1 MKLLWSS
8 DKNPQFTMEIA
19 YIHHYSIIN
28 GVRYACVISNSQ
40 AFYTKLTNLYMTNL
54 FLQRVD
60 A

>member
-1 MKLLWSS
+1 MRLLWCN
-8 DKNPQFTMEIA
+8 DKNPQFTREIA

-28 GVRYACVISNSQ
+28 GVRYACVISGNL
-40 AFYTKLTNLYMTNL
+40 AFYTKLTNL